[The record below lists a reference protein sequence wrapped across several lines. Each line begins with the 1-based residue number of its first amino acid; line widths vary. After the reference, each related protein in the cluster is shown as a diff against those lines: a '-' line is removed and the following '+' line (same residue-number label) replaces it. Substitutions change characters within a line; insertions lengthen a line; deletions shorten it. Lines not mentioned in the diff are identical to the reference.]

1 MSVIFWDFDGTLVHS
16 NSLWSNSVYTALL
29 DFLPDT
35 DVKFTDIR
43 KCMAKGFTWHTP
55 DNDYSSLTYDKWWEF
70 MTDKIYN
77 DYISL
82 GVNAD
87 ISDLASS
94 RVRSIIKRKENYIIY
109 YDAVE
114 TLKLSLNKGNT
125 NVILSNNYPDL
136 DEVLDELNLTQFFD
150 RIIVSACVGYDKPRK
165 EVFDIAKSY
174 YPDNDY
180 IMIGDSVNADIIGG
194 KNAGMTTILVHKG
207 FSSQADYCFDNLG
220 DIKF

>member
-1 MSVIFWDFDGTLVHS
+1 
-16 NSLWSNSVYTALL
+16 
-29 DFLPDT
+29 
-35 DVKFTDIR
+35 
-43 KCMAKGFTWHTP
+43 
-55 DNDYSSLTYDKWWEF
+55 
-70 MTDKIYN
+70 MTNKIYN

-87 ISDLASS
+87 IFDFASS

-207 FSSQADYCFDNLG
+207 FSSQADYCFDDLG